1 MDVAKSEGKY
11 TVEKMQQMATVAST
25 ADGLNIEGNNF
36 KVCALT
42 GSPDMLLFACE
53 KIKELEQELFNTQ
66 MVVTE
71 IQDLSSSVSCFV
83 ENLNFEIKGR
93 HEAFNTSL
101 EIGSKIRDLN
111 LPEFTVKG

>member
-1 MDVAKSEGKY
+1 MDIAKSEGNY
-11 TVEKMQQMATVAST
+11 TVEDMQLMATVAST

-53 KIKELEQELFNTQ
+53 KIKELEQELIQTQ
-66 MVVTE
+66 MAVTE

-83 ENLNFEIKGR
+83 ENLDFEIKGR

-101 EIGSKIRDLN
+101 EIGSKISDLD
-111 LPEFTVKG
+111 LPEFIMKG